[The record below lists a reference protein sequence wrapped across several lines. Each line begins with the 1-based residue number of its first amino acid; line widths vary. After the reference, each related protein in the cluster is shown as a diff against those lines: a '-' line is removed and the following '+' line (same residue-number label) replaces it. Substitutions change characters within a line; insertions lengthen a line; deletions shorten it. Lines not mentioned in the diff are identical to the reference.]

1 MQNPREF
8 QGELVK
14 RGGRVHSWKD
24 RFFFLS
30 NKTLSYYKKGQFEKN
45 SKAKGAIDLTYGT
58 SCGIG
63 IFEENKDKP
72 TCFYIR
78 RPNRTYLISSNS
90 EEDRSNW
97 MNRITEHTR
106 FPRSKSVEF
115 IGQIPSVNVTLGKPI
130 SQEEEEEIL
139 SSIIITSIPNQISQE
154 KLQKY
159 IESSKIF
166 QNQPDCKKTF
176 LSRRNC
182 YWIAIN
188 CPTIKQSISFQDWV
202 KKNPLKIKNQN
213 ISTPI
218 IIPRCKYEDIKKLQT
233 EEKQISNKH
242 IDVYLLYHR
251 KGVIIRM
258 TVKKRK
264 QLNEQFL
271 LKLAEIDHVR
281 LFDINEKYQG
291 TSTNERIFTVIEYGN
306 FPQDLKLFT
315 MNLNLLQ
322 LGKIVPLYLQ
332 SPIGLKNERD
342 YPQFRQSISSKQKN
356 LGSRFNIESELKKKS
371 ENNLS
376 IKNIIINAIFKLQDL
391 TTKEEDFYLLVGN
404 DFLKHDDLLPLQ
416 NNYCDGFLIKKRKLS
431 TSNEEKSTDDED
443 GNEDTTYDEV
453 DDLVIIN
460 VNKNEEKK
468 IKEGGEDEKGKE
480 GERGKE
486 RAKER
491 KKKKKKKKNG
501 ENEKDEKEKE
511 KENENEEEDDDEKEK
526 EKEKEN

>member
-130 SQEEEEEIL
+130 SEEEEEEIL

-166 QNQPDCKKTF
+166 QNQPDCKKIF

-202 KKNPLKIKNQN
+202 KNNPLKIKNQN

-218 IIPRCKYEDIKKLQT
+218 IIPR
-233 EEKQISNKH
+233 S
-242 IDVYLLYHR
+242 
-251 KGVIIRM
+251 
-258 TVKKRK
+258 
-264 QLNEQFL
+264 
-271 LKLAEIDHVR
+271 EIDHVR

-416 NNYCDGFLIKKRKLS
+416 NNYCDGFLIKKRKFS

-486 RAKER
+486 RTKER

-526 EKEKEN
+526 EN